1 MRAFFGKTGKLMSD
15 TGPDDLKRLGA
26 RLDEAERKRAAGAR
40 QAPPTQAN
48 VAFRFATELVAGL
61 IVGGGMGWGLDWL
74 FGRFGIHTKPWL
86 MIAFVVLGLTAGIRN
101 VMRAATELNARM
113 AASPASS
120 VKQDDE
126 EN

>member
-1 MRAFFGKTGKLMSD
+1 MSD

-48 VAFRFATELVAGL
+48 IAFRFSTELVAGL

-74 FGRFGIHTKPWL
+74 FGHFGVHTKPWL
-86 MIAFVVLGLTAGIRN
+86 MIVFVVLGAAAGIRG
-101 VMRAATELNARM
+101 VLRAANELNTQM
-113 AASPASS
+113 AAAPS

>member
-1 MRAFFGKTGKLMSD
+1 MSD

-26 RLDEAERKRAAGAR
+26 RLDEVERKRAAGAK

-48 VAFRFATELVAGL
+48 IAFRFATELVAGL
-61 IVGGGMGWGLDWL
+61 LVGGGIGWGLDWL

-86 MIAFVVLGLTAGIRN
+86 MIVFVMLGAAAGIRN
-101 VMRAATELNARM
+101 VMRAAAELNAQM
-113 AASPASS
+113 AGQSVSS
-120 VKQDDE
+120 AKPDVE